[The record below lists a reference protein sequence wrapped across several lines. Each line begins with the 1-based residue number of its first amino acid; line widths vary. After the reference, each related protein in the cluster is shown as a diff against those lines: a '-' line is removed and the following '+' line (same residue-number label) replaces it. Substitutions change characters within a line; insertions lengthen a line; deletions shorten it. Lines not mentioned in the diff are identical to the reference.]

1 MFGAD
6 GVHLDTNNPLPV
18 ELVAISTMAQD
29 LGNQKYADYPVRN
42 TIVLVRDTD
51 TVTYWLLHLK

>member
-18 ELVAISTMAQD
+18 ELVAIPTMAQD
-29 LGNQKYADYPVRN
+29 SGNQKYADYPVRN
-42 TIVLVRDTD
+42 TIVRDTD
-51 TVTYWLLHLK
+51 TVTN

>member
-18 ELVAISTMAQD
+18 ELVAIPTMAQD
-29 LGNQKYADYPVRN
+29 SGNQKYADYPVRN
-42 TIVLVRDTD
+42 TIVRDTD